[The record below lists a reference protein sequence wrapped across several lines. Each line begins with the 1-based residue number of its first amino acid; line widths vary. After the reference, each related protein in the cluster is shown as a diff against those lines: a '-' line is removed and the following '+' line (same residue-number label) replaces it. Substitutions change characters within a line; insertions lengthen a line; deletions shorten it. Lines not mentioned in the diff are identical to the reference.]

1 MNSERSQSYGR
12 VMDTIR
18 AVGPTKLQHEEQEVI
33 RDAADALLFCDDLQA
48 APAARDAIE
57 KATAMLRHLVEIDRW
72 IPESADAL
80 LADLQDCGPRVP
92 ASA

>member
-1 MNSERSQSYGR
+1 MTSERSQSYGR

-18 AVGPTKLQHEEQEVI
+18 AVGPTKLQHAEQELI

-48 APAARDAIE
+48 APAARDALE
-57 KATAMLRHLVEIDRW
+57 EATAMLRHLVEIDRW
-72 IPESADAL
+72 IAESADAL
-80 LADLQDCGPRVP
+80 LADLQDCGPRVT

>member
-1 MNSERSQSYGR
+1 MTSERSQSYGR

-18 AVGPTKLQHEEQEVI
+18 AVGPTKLQHAEQELI

-48 APAARDAIE
+48 APAARDALE
-57 KATAMLRHLVEIDRW
+57 EATAMLRHLVEIDRW

-80 LADLQDCGPRVP
+80 LSDLQACGPRVP